1 MNVKAKK
8 ILDLIADYKNE
19 IEEND
24 QMLAKLLAHNV
35 VKANTIKRLGNL
47 GVVDNK
53 TLTKFL
59 GQPEDW
65 SKIVSV
71 LNDQPVVD
79 TNSTATENETKKE
92 DYSSFLDNYTDNN
105 PKDDFICNDDLPF

>member
-1 MNVKAKK
+1 MNFKAKK

-79 TNSTATENETKKE
+79 TNSTEIGRASCRERE
-92 DYSSFLDNYTDNN
+92 YISMV
-105 PKDDFICNDDLPF
+105 DDARNKRR